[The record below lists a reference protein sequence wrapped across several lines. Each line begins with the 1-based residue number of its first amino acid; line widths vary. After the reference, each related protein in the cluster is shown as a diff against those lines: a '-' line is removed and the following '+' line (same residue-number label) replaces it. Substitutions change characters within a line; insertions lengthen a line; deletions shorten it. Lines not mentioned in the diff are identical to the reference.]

1 MKNRLFLALLPVLAA
16 CGAEPPTLR
25 LDGSVIPLTCLT
37 DRFATKSAQLSS
49 PASKNNYT
57 FSRGEV
63 SSEFWTPVRCGTK
76 FPTYVSTSYLETRV
90 PINVTDWA
98 SLSTPKTVLA
108 LRGDSIIG
116 PDGVL
121 YTYLIEWK
129 W

>member
-1 MKNRLFLALLPVLAA
+1 MKNRLFLALLPLLAA

-49 PASKNNYT
+49 LASKNNYT
-57 FSRGEV
+57 FSRVEA
-63 SSEFWTPVRCGTK
+63 SELWTPVRCGTK
-76 FPTYVSTSYLETRV
+76 FPTYVSTSYVETRV